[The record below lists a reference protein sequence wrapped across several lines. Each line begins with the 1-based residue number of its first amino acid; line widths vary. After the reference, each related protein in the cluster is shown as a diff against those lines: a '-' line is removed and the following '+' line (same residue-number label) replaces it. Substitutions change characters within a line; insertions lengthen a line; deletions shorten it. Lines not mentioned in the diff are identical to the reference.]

1 LTEEQLEM
9 ANPPVNVN
17 YPRIQEEYSYL
28 QNDALP
34 NRMTVIPFTTIDT
47 DGEGVNMYSTACSNQ
62 RRGPQG
68 QPSERNYTNIISMLN
83 EFIDKFGD
91 YVNKFKKR
99 DSYNYTV
106 YDVREFCDSYIASYT
121 DKREMAELRNTGVNM
136 EELYEICLRAADYSF
151 RDQYTITKDYSLM
164 YGSSLMKLVVN
175 NIKKRVDE
183 ERNGTSSNNP
193 KMMIVSGHDNT
204 LIIQELFLI
213 NSLGLSMDDYRE
225 TTFASQIALEITRN
239 DDDKKN
245 RTYSDYF
252 VNYYFN
258 DDKIFRMP
266 LNEFLDKV
274 EQNFHSEEEIYAYC
288 NPKKSS
294 NNTNNT
300 DSNNNDNHNNDTSNN
315 GTNNNNGNETNNA
328 QDNESD
334 DTSIHSYFSTKKRK
348 NYKTAL
354 IVFICLFAV
363 SLLVNI
369 IFAICLLRKRNI
381 IPEQIQASSM
391 NNIKV

>member
-1 LTEEQLEM
+1 
-9 ANPPVNVN
+9 
-17 YPRIQEEYSYL
+17 
-28 QNDALP
+28 
-34 NRMTVIPFTTIDT
+34 MTVIPFTTIDT

-62 RRGPQG
+62 RRRPQG
-68 QPSERNYTNIISMLN
+68 PPSERNIPNIIAVTK

-99 DSYNYTV
+99 DSYNYTFSN
-106 YDVREFCDSYIASYT
+106 VREFCDSYVASYI

-136 EELYEICLRAADYSF
+136 EGLYEICLRDIDYIY

-164 YGSSLMKLVVN
+164 HGSSLMKLVVD

-258 DDKIFRMP
+258 DDQIFRMP

-274 EQNFHSEEEIYAYC
+274 EQNLHSEEEIYAYC

-294 NNTNNT
+294 NNTNDT
-300 DSNNNDNHNNDTSNN
+300 DSNNNHNNGTSNN
-315 GTNNNNGNETNNA
+315 DTNNNNGNETNND
-328 QDNESD
+328 QDNESND
-334 DTSIHSYFSTKKRK
+334 NSINSYFSPKKRK
-348 NYKTAL
+348 NYKTPL
-354 IVFICLFAV
+354 IVFICLFGV

-381 IPEQIQASSM
+381 IPEQITTTTSI